1 MSRSGSTPRTA
12 YTLEAAAAAARTL
25 AAAANFAMMRPDYR
39 TRESNFLKVETNM
52 TESTLAIPVSRRERR
67 KREVQDRIIEASIEL
82 FTEQDCEQVTVEQ
95 ICERADVSRKT
106 FYNYYLSK
114 QYLIY
119 ALSESIVF
127 DEAQRI
133 AEAARAHSPHAI
145 ERLRFL
151 LDSMAN
157 ILRNFAALERT
168 LMRHTMKD
176 TARDDDRAAER
187 WHHMDHL
194 ITGMIEEGQAR
205 GDITTAFSAQF
216 LGEIVAGTLNT
227 VTVSWVYDE
236 NYPVAERL
244 TDLGNFL
251 DGALSKK
258 A

>member
-1 MSRSGSTPRTA
+1 MSTSI
-12 YTLEAAAAAARTL
+12 L
-25 AAAANFAMMRPDYR
+25 AAPP
-39 TRESNFLKVETNM
+39 
-52 TESTLAIPVSRRERR
+52 ISRRERR

-82 FTEQDCEQVTVEQ
+82 FTEQDCEAVTVEQ

-133 AEAARAHSPHAI
+133 ADAARAHSEDTVARI
-145 ERLRFL
+145 RYL
-151 LDSMAN
+151 LESMDV

-176 TARDDDRAAER
+176 TARDDERAAER
-187 WHHMDHL
+187 WHHMDKL
-194 ITGMIEEGQAR
+194 ITGFIEEGQAR
-205 GDITTAFSAQF
+205 NDITTTFTSQF

-227 VTVSWVYDE
+227 ITVSWVYDE
-236 NYPVAERL
+236 SYPVSQRL
-244 TDLGNFL
+244 TELADFFAM
-251 DGALSKK
+251 ALRKP

>member
-1 MSRSGSTPRTA
+1 MSQSILSAP
-12 YTLEAAAAAARTL
+12 
-25 AAAANFAMMRPDYR
+25 P
-39 TRESNFLKVETNM
+39 
-52 TESTLAIPVSRRERR
+52 ISRRERR

-82 FTEQDCEQVTVEQ
+82 FTEQDCEAVTVEQ

-133 AEAARAHSPHAI
+133 ADSAREHSEDTI
-145 ERLRFL
+145 ERIRYL
-151 LDSMAN
+151 LDQMSI

-176 TARDDDRAAER
+176 SVRDDDRAAER
-187 WHHMDHL
+187 WHHMDKL
-194 ITGMIEEGQAR
+194 ITGLIEEGQAR
-205 GDITTAFSAQF
+205 NDITTAFSAQF

-227 VTVSWVYDE
+227 ITVSWVYDE
-236 NYPVAERL
+236 QYPVGQRL
-244 TDLGNFL
+244 IELGNFL
-251 DGALSKK
+251 AGALRKPS
-258 A
+258 

>member
-1 MSRSGSTPRTA
+1 MSQSILSAP
-12 YTLEAAAAAARTL
+12 
-25 AAAANFAMMRPDYR
+25 P
-39 TRESNFLKVETNM
+39 
-52 TESTLAIPVSRRERR
+52 ISRRERR

-82 FTEQDCEQVTVEQ
+82 FTEQDCEAVTVEQ

-133 AEAARAHSPHAI
+133 ADSAREHSEDTI
-145 ERLRFL
+145 ERIRYL
-151 LDSMAN
+151 LDQMSI

-176 TARDDDRAAER
+176 SVRDDDRAAER
-187 WHHMDHL
+187 WHHMDKL
-194 ITGMIEEGQAR
+194 ITGLIEEGQAR
-205 GDITTAFSAQF
+205 NDITTAFSAQF

-227 VTVSWVYDE
+227 ITVSWVYDE
-236 NYPVAERL
+236 QYPVGQRL
-244 TDLGNFL
+244 IELGTFL
-251 DGALSKK
+251 AGALRKPS
-258 A
+258 

>member
-1 MSRSGSTPRTA
+1 MSQSILSAP
-12 YTLEAAAAAARTL
+12 
-25 AAAANFAMMRPDYR
+25 P
-39 TRESNFLKVETNM
+39 
-52 TESTLAIPVSRRERR
+52 ISRRERR

-82 FTEQDCEQVTVEQ
+82 FTEQDCEAVTVEQ

-133 AEAARAHSPHAI
+133 ADSAREHSEDTI
-145 ERLRFL
+145 ERVRYL
-151 LDSMAN
+151 LDQMSI

-176 TARDDDRAAER
+176 SVRDDDRAAER
-187 WHHMDHL
+187 WHHMDKL
-194 ITGMIEEGQAR
+194 ITGLIEEGQAR
-205 GDITTAFSAQF
+205 NDITTAFSAQF

-227 VTVSWVYDE
+227 ITVSWVYDE
-236 NYPVAERL
+236 QYPVGQRL
-244 TDLGNFL
+244 IELGNFL
-251 DGALSKK
+251 AGALRKPS
-258 A
+258 

>member
-1 MSRSGSTPRTA
+1 MSQSILSAP
-12 YTLEAAAAAARTL
+12 
-25 AAAANFAMMRPDYR
+25 P
-39 TRESNFLKVETNM
+39 
-52 TESTLAIPVSRRERR
+52 ISRRERR

-82 FTEQDCEQVTVEQ
+82 FTEQDCEDVTVEQ

-133 AEAARAHSPHAI
+133 ADSAREHSEDTV
-145 ERLRFL
+145 ERIRYL
-151 LDSMAN
+151 LDQMN
-157 ILRNFAALERT
+157 IILRNFAALERT

-176 TARDDDRAAER
+176 SVRDDERAAER
-187 WHHMDHL
+187 WHHMDKL
-194 ITGMIEEGQAR
+194 ITGLIEEGQAR
-205 GDITTAFSAQF
+205 NDITTAFSAQF

-227 VTVSWVYDE
+227 ITVSWVYDE
-236 NYPVAERL
+236 QYPVSQRL

-251 DGALSKK
+251 AGALRKQS
-258 A
+258 